1 MPERQP
7 EQSGNQQSSQPSVY
21 VQLARA
27 SLEHYLRTQQLL
39 PVPDPAPAGMEGR
52 AGAFVS
58 LKKYGELRGCIGTIQ
73 PVRQNLAEEII
84 HNAVSAGVEDPRF
97 WPVQLEELPELSIS
111 VDVLSPPESIE
122 SEDELD
128 PQRYGVIVSSRGQV
142 GLLLPN
148 LEGIDSVAEQVGIA
162 RQKAGLHPNEP
173 VRLARFEVVRY
184 E

>member
-1 MPERQP
+1 MP
-7 EQSGNQQSSQPSVY
+7 EQSANHPEKHPSAC

-27 SLEHYLRTQQLL
+27 SLEHYLRTNRLL
-39 PVPDPAPAGMEGR
+39 PVSDPAPPGMQGR

-58 LKKYGELRGCIGTIQ
+58 LKKHGELRGCIGTIE
-73 PVRQNLAEEII
+73 PVRSNLAEEII
-84 HNAVSAGVEDPRF
+84 YNAVSAGVEDPRF
-97 WPVQLEELPELSIS
+97 RAVQPEELPELTIS
-111 VDVLSPPESIE
+111 VDVLSPSEPID

-128 PQRYGVIVSSRGQV
+128 PRRYGVIVRGRGRV

-148 LEGIDSVAEQVGIA
+148 LEGIDTVAEQVGIA
-162 RQKAGLHPNEP
+162 RQKAGLRPDEP

>member
-1 MPERQP
+1 MPEQQS
-7 EQSGNQQSSQPSVY
+7 EQQSGKQPSAY

-27 SLEHYLRTQQLL
+27 SLEHYLRKGGLL
-39 PVPDPAPAGMEGR
+39 PVPDPVPAGMEGQ

-58 LKKYGELRGCIGTIQ
+58 LKKHGALRGCIGTIQ

-84 HNAVSAGVEDPRF
+84 NNAVSAGVEDPRF
-97 WPVQLEELPELSIS
+97 WPVQLEELAELTIS
-111 VDVLSPPESIE
+111 VDLLSPPEPIAF
-122 SEDELD
+122 EDELD
-128 PQRYGVIVSSRGQV
+128 PKRYGVIVSSRGRV

-162 RQKAGLHPNEP
+162 RQKAGLLPDEP